1 MTSVTE
7 LTTTLREKLAGAKPF
22 GKKIKFSLDGG
33 VIFLDGTTNP
43 PAVSNQ
49 DSEADVTISGSMDD
63 FVKIMNKQMN
73 AQMALM
79 LGKIKLKGDMMAAM
93 ALSKLF

>member
-1 MTSVTE
+1 MTSIAE
-7 LTTTLREKLAGAKPF
+7 LTTTLNEKLAGAQPF

-33 VIFLDGTTNP
+33 IIFLDGTTNP
-43 PAVSNQ
+43 PAVSN
-49 DSEADVTISGSMDD
+49 DDAEADVTISGTMND

-79 LGKIKLKGDMMAAM
+79 MGKIKLKGDMMAAM